1 MCVFFAP
8 CDQVAFPKTRNR
20 TVFDVRRAVSDRHP
34 IDDLSAWLASVLAF
48 FERGTFAG
56 ITDARLAS
64 S

>member
-1 MCVFFAP
+1 M
-8 CDQVAFPKTRNR
+8 TRNR
-20 TVFDVRRAVSDRHP
+20 TVFDVRRAFPDRHP